1 MRGRRHTLRPMVEP
15 IESRA
20 LLSGGLAVASAA
32 HSMVRHDH
40 PVTVPLDGA
49 LRGQYTTNS
58 VSPDAGTSYLFNGV
72 DFIRGIGLASGV
84 SEIVTPRPGVEG
96 YAQGN
101 LDLLSKRGLLT
112 LNLTALEPQT
122 GTQNIAGDYSYQ
134 IASSTGVFRGAN
146 GSGGSV
152 TLTLIQGP
160 RSRFGYPRILQRFV
174 LSLKSD
180 SLAP

>member
-1 MRGRRHTLRPMVEP
+1 MVEP

-20 LLSGGLAVASAA
+20 LLSGGLAVASAV
-32 HSMVRHDH
+32 HGMVRHHH
-40 PVTVPLDGA
+40 PVTVALNGA

-58 VSPDAGTSYLFNGV
+58 VSPDAGTSYLLSGT
-72 DFIRGIGLASGV
+72 DFVRGFGLASGV
-84 SEIVTPRPGVEG
+84 GGILTPPPGVEG

-101 LDLLSKRGLLT
+101 LDLLSAHGLLY

-122 GTQNIAGDYSYQ
+122 GPQDIASDYSYQ
-134 IASSTGVFRGAN
+134 ITSATGVFRGAR
-146 GSGGSV
+146 GGGGSA

-160 RSRFGYPRILQRFV
+160 LSRFGYPRILHRFV
-174 LSLKSD
+174 VSLKSD